1 MAKVITYDGNIKI
14 GAYMLPNRKKPCL
27 CVEKNGCITC
37 YGTFID
43 VENADNFMNELGTF
57 LGAKFESEVQEDE

>member
-57 LGAKFESEVQEDE
+57 